1 MLVPYWCLGGFVET
15 RMCSQAILAE
25 TSLKRNAQVVA
36 DTELISSDLR
46 LQSLDLAVP
55 GRADILRQLSTW
67 AV

>member
-1 MLVPYWCLGGFVET
+1 
-15 RMCSQAILAE
+15 MCSQAILAE